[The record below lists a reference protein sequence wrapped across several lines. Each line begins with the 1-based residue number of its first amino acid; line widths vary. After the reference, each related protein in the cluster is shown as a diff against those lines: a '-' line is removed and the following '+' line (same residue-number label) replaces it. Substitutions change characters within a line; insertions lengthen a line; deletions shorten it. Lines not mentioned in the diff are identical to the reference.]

1 MAVLAVAQQAIVS
14 PQVSCVEVRAIGTG
28 REGLA
33 FARIPIRRGDE
44 LDLAAINAPSACLIS
59 GPEDAVESI
68 VGTAQDFCLV
78 TTQRRH
84 VDDTALVVTGRAA
97 RDWLGQALT
106 GRFVVVRS
114 SDVSPDGHIRGRLLF
129 KNQDPGTTLLYQ
141 GLAWCVPQ
149 PDGKA
154 VSEYRD
160 AQTDARAARRGL
172 WSDAS
177 PVPPW
182 EWPHSR

>member
-1 MAVLAVAQQAIVS
+1 MSPRYLVLLS
-14 PQVSCVEVRAIGTG
+14 LLTLS
-28 REGLA
+28 
-33 FARIPIRRGDE
+33 
-44 LDLAAINAPSACLIS
+44 APSAADRLLSGTVLRVLDGDSLIIDVR
-59 GPEDAVESI
+59 GAQYPVELADIDAPELN
-68 VGTAQDFCLV
+68 QPW
-78 TTQRRH
+78 
-84 VDDTALVVTGRAA
+84 GRAA

-160 AQTDARAARRGL
+160 AQTDARTARRGL
-172 WSDAS
+172 WSEDS
-177 PVPPW
+177 PIPPW
-182 EWPHSR
+182 EWRRQRPGSLAE

>member
-1 MAVLAVAQQAIVS
+1 MSPRYFVLLALLTLSAPATAEKLLPGTVLHVLDGDSLILDVRGGQYR
-14 PQVSCVEVRAIGTG
+14 VE
-28 REGLA
+28 LA
-33 FARIPIRRGDE
+33 DIDAPE
-44 LDLAAINAPSACLIS
+44 LNQPW
-59 GPEDAVESI
+59 
-68 VGTAQDFCLV
+68 
-78 TTQRRH
+78 
-84 VDDTALVVTGRAA
+84 GRAA

-154 VSEYRD
+154 VSESREYRD

-182 EWPHSR
+182 EWRRQRPGSLGE